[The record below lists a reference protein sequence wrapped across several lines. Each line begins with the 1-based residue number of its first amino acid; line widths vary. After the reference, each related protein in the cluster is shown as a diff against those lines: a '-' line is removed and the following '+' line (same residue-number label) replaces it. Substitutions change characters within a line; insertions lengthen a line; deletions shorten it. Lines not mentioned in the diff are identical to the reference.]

1 MIARISK
8 LASVII
14 LFVTALSVK
23 ADAPDLYPVPAN
35 TVQPDITTHSLAAG
49 NGMTWKLMSGENI
62 LNIARLMFPQDTI
75 TQNTFI
81 RAIVRTNPQL
91 FPDGVYRPLPAG
103 TVVYIPDLR
112 TIHAHS
118 SSQSNKRRKIHK
130 NNETSNTHDFTPEAP
145 IADEKKQSNQ
155 LSSQLLTQLE
165 RIAEQEAQA
174 LTLLTQHTD
183 ALASQVVLIQSMH
196 TLKTQHTNPIID
208 NSNDAPQTNNQ
219 HEDLHSSLPAEES
232 SDMPWEYPVSIDTIF
247 ALGILLTVLIIFLI
261 LRSYRK
267 IQEKLTRRTNS
278 ELLTETADTHPYQAG
293 FANHRS
299 LENIAAMENPGGA
312 TSEIA
317 AQARAMIK
325 QGDSA
330 AAIHFLQQQ
339 LAVNT
344 FDIAGWLLL
353 FELLYTLNN
362 VSDFKKNARRF
373 KRLGVFPDIWAQI
386 QDLGHRLEPN
396 EPLYF
401 DEQKRKEIFFPDVAR
416 SD

>member
-1 MIARISK
+1 MIARISR
-8 LASVII
+8 LALVVI
-14 LFVTALSVK
+14 LSVTAFSVK
-23 ADAPDLYPVPAN
+23 AESPALYPVSGN
-35 TVQPDITTHSLAAG
+35 TAQPEIITHYLAPG
-49 NGMTWKLMSGENI
+49 SGMPWKLMPGENI
-62 LNIARLMFPQDTI
+62 MNIARLMFPQDNI

-81 RAIVRTNPQL
+81 RAVVHANPQL
-91 FPDGVYRPLPAG
+91 FPDGIYRPLTAG
-103 TVVYIPDLR
+103 TIVYIPDLR

-118 SSQSNKRRKIHK
+118 VSPGNKRRKIDA
-130 NNETSNTHDFTPEAP
+130 NSETSNAHRFAPDAP
-145 IADEKKQSNQ
+145 ISGENKQSNQ

-165 RIAEQEAQA
+165 HIAEQEAQA
-174 LTLLTQHTD
+174 LTILTQHTD
-183 ALASQVVLIQSMH
+183 ALASQVVLIQTMH
-196 TLKTQHTNPIID
+196 ALKSQQADHMID
-208 NSNDAPQTNNQ
+208 NSNDAPQASKPR
-219 HEDLHSSLPAEES
+219 EDLQSPLPTEES

-267 IQEKLTRRTNS
+267 IQEKLTRRNSS
-278 ELLTETADTHPYQAG
+278 ELLTETADSHPYQAG
-293 FANHRS
+293 FTNQHS
-299 LENIAAMENPGGA
+299 LENVAAMENPAGA

-362 VSDFKKNARRF
+362 ASDFKKNARRF

-396 EPLYF
+396 ETLYF
-401 DEQKRKEIFFPDVAR
+401 DEQKRKETFFPDVAR
-416 SD
+416 SE